1 MIHQKGE
8 EMKKKIAVLAV
19 VVALTTTAGWAEGT
33 TALASPEAKKEATVP
48 VKLTTR
54 SYQLK
59 KVKNKEGKWITKWMP
74 VTRVVPGDTIRFVT
88 TVENKNTV
96 PIEKVRIVN
105 PVDPHLSYIAR
116 SAKCAGTCTIRFSVD
131 GGKHFDTPERLVV
144 MDKKGKKRRA
154 RPADYNAIE
163 WVIDRIDGNQT
174 SSVEFKAAQVGL
186 RSPTPEKSA

>member
-1 MIHQKGE
+1 
-8 EMKKKIAVLAV
+8 MKQRILILAAALAV
-19 VVALTTTAGWAEGT
+19 SATGGWAEGT
-33 TALASPEAKKEATVP
+33 APAAAETKKAPASP

-59 KVKNKEGKWITKWMP
+59 TVKTKEGKLVKKWLP
-74 VTRVVPGDTIRFVT
+74 ATRVVPGEIVRYVT
-88 TVENKNTV
+88 TVDNKNPT

-105 PVDPHLSYIAR
+105 PVDPHLSYVAR
-116 SAKCAGTCTIRFSVD
+116 SAKCAGKCAIRFSVD

-163 WVIDRIDGNQT
+163 WVIERIDANRTG
-174 SSVEFKAAQVGL
+174 SVEYKARL
-186 RSPTPEKSA
+186 K